1 MNFLT
6 RMMAF
11 LSFFVMVQN
20 VNAAGNSV
28 YVDQIG
34 DGTNIS
40 ITQTGSGNQIG
51 SSNNRSTFNGNNN
64 TITIQQIGNSNVT
77 NKNVNGDGA
86 TITTNITG
94 NSNTT
99 EVNCGANGGSC
110 GASNITKNI
119 TGDGNTVN
127 VITDNLTNT
136 AITINSDNNT
146 VNLTNTSTAVAG
158 TNNTIDISGGN
169 GNQVDITQAG
179 VASSTGHA
187 VDLTIVG
194 ALNTVELKQG
204 GSVDSKIN
212 STITGSS
219 NNLTVKSNHQ

>member
-1 MNFLT
+1 M
-6 RMMAF
+6 
-11 LSFFVMVQN
+11 SFFVMVQYA
-20 VNAAGNSV
+20 NAASNSI

-34 DGTNIS
+34 DGTTVN

-51 SSNNRSTFNGNNN
+51 SSSNRSTLNGNNN
-64 TITIQQIGNSNVT
+64 LITIQQIGNSNIT
-77 NKNVNGDGA
+77 NKNINGDGA
-86 TITTNITG
+86 TVTTNITG

-99 EVNCGANGGSC
+99 EVNCGANGGAC
-110 GASNITKNI
+110 GPSTITKNI
-119 TGDGNTVN
+119 TGDGNNVN
-127 VITDNLTNT
+127 VTTDNLTNT
-136 AITINSDNNT
+136 SVTINSDNNV
-146 VNLTNTSTAVAG
+146 VNVTNTSTAVAG

-179 VASSTGHA
+179 VASTTGHA

-194 ALNTVELKQG
+194 ALNTVDLRQG

-219 NNLTVKSNHQ
+219 NILTIKSNHQ